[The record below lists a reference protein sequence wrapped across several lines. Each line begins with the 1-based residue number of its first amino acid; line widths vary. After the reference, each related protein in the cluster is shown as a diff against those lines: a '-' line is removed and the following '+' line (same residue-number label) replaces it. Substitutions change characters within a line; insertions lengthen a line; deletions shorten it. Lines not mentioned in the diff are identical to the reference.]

1 MSFVKNHYETVVQSD
16 LVLTGLPISAFILP
30 RPVKI
35 LLTLNSSS
43 KLEEDVLSSLIIL
56 DLIGYQKSY
65 FRKQI
70 YTGVVIGSSV
80 TLRGDRMY
88 HFLSRILFEVL
99 PRLKQFEGFRYPK
112 HSSVYTFRLKDVLL
126 FEGVTQV
133 LSLSNSDLK
142 DLRCEFYFNTINSLD
157 ILILGRL
164 LSVCFHKVHN
174 PPHQ

>member
-1 MSFVKNHYETVVQSD
+1 MSFIKNHYETVVQSD
-16 LVLTGLPISAFILP
+16 LVLTGLPTSAFILP

-43 KLEEDVLSSLIIL
+43 RLEKDVLSSSIIL

-65 FRKQI
+65 LCKQI
-70 YTGVVIGSSV
+70 YTGVVLGSSV
-80 TLRGDRMY
+80 TLRGDSMY

-99 PRLKQFEGFRYPK
+99 PRLKQFEGLRYPK
-112 HSSVYTFRLKDVLL
+112 HPNVYTFLLKDVLL

-133 LSLSNSDLK
+133 LNLSNSDLEN
-142 DLRCEFYFNTINSLD
+142 LRCEFYFNTINSLD

-164 LSVCFHKVHN
+164 LSVCFHKAA
-174 PPHQ
+174 